1 MELIDILQED
11 CYVGV
16 MTRTKLFPPVKPYHT
31 GFFKVSELH
40 TLYYEEVGNPQGKP
54 VIFLHGGPG
63 VGIHPGYRR
72 FFDPEFYRVV
82 LLDQRGSGKSTPFA
96 ELRENTTWNL
106 VEDLEKLRKHLN
118 IKRWIV
124 TGGSWGS
131 TLALAYAQC
140 YPKSVK
146 GILIRGV
153 FTARAFEIEWLFS
166 EQGAG
171 QIWPDEFEKFLSIL
185 KKTEKRE
192 VIKSYGKRLASK
204 NSDIAWEAAKAFA
217 NWEGTIM
224 NLVPDEKQ
232 KASFLTKERIVAF
245 AKTESYYASH
255 NFFMKSKKNGL
266 FQNMDK
272 IRNIPLTIVQGRY
285 DTICPVRSAYDLHK
299 ALPKSKLIIVPT
311 GSHSPLETSM
321 RKALIREGE
330 EFKNL

>member
-1 MELIDILQED
+1 MR
-11 CYVGV
+11 
-16 MTRTKLFPPVKPYHT
+16 TRLFPPVKPYHT
-31 GFFKVSELH
+31 GFLRVSKLH
-40 TLYYEEVGNPQGKP
+40 TLFYEEAGNPQGKP

-63 VGIHPGYRR
+63 VGILPAYRR

-96 ELRENTTWNL
+96 ELRENTTWHL
-106 VEDLEKLRKHLN
+106 VEDLEKLRKHLK
-118 IKRWIV
+118 IDRWIV

-140 YPKSVK
+140 YPESVK
-146 GILIRGV
+146 GMIIRGV
-153 FTARAFEIEWLFS
+153 FTARASENEWLFS
-166 EQGAG
+166 EKGAG

-185 KKTEKRE
+185 RKAEKRE
-192 VIKSYGKRLASK
+192 ILKSYGKRLTSK
-204 NSDIAWEAAKAFA
+204 NSDIAWEAAQSFA

-224 NLVPDEKQ
+224 NLVPDEK
-232 KASFLTKERIVAF
+232 KKSSFLTKERTIAF
-245 AKTESYYASH
+245 ATIECYYALH

-266 FQNMDK
+266 FQNMNS

-299 ALPKSKLIIVPT
+299 FLPNSKLTIVPT
-311 GSHSPLETSM
+311 GSHSPLEASM
-321 RKALIREGE
+321 RKALIKESE